1 MPLIPSEEEWLEQTA
16 KAQQQVEEIQVEDPS
31 INDAPIH
38 PIAQLQGPFE
48 ESIAESTVGS
58 HGNWQVFIDAH
69 ARRNQILTA
78 SVYERLCGRRW
89 RQRPNEK

>member
-16 KAQQQVEEIQVEDPS
+16 KAQQEVEEIQPEDQLL
-31 INDAPIH
+31 NDAPVH
-38 PIAQLQGPFE
+38 PIPQLQGPFE
-48 ESIAESTVGS
+48 ESIADSTVAS
-58 HGNWQVFIDAH
+58 HNNWQVFIDAH
-69 ARRNQILTA
+69 ARRNQVLTA